1 MVNDAE
7 YLWMNLFAICVSS
20 SMTCLFIFF
29 SPFSSCIICLSS
41 LLSSECSLY
50 ILDTSLFSDTCSTI
64 RFLTLYLFF
73 HPQHRIPHG
82 TNDFSFDGV
91 QCNELSFQYIIFCVS
106 NLRILHT
113 APDPEHLLPSPFF
126 SQQTYSFT
134 FYLYDQAWISFVRSY
149 EVDIEMRKYI
159 WPINELLF
167 QNHVSAPHWL
177 FMHHCQKLTGHTC
190 GSRGS
195 SGSCIQ
201 FWQSVHLP
209 FCQ

>member
-1 MVNDAE
+1 MLNIFE
-7 YLWMNLFAICVSS
+7 WTYLPSVSLLRWHVFSYFSPHFLVGLSACLHCWVLSALYIFWIQVSS
-20 SMTCLFIFF
+20 QIRALQYVF
-29 SPFSSCIICLSS
+29 SHCIC
-41 LLSSECSLY
+41 
-50 ILDTSLFSDTCSTI
+50 
-64 RFLTLYLFF
+64 FF
-73 HPQHRIPHG
+73 HPQHRILHG
-82 TNDFSFDGV
+82 TNDFSLDGV
-91 QCNELSFQYIIFCVS
+91 QCNVFCVS

-159 WPINELLF
+159 WPMNELLF
-167 QNHVSAPHWL
+167 QNHVSASHWL
-177 FMHHCQKLTGHTC
+177 FMHHCQKSTGHTC
-190 GSRGS
+190 GSCGS